1 MPWDACIALTGR
13 AFYFEHINLTEV
25 GGNATN
31 RIGTMRWC
39 WMTSCLTGPRCVCVC
54 VCARASVRPPASA
67 RSSVSVFLRVCQ
79 YLSVRVYVYLCLRGR
94 VGALARAYVRACMYV
109 SVVSAVR
116 PSCPQRVW
124 IIRVAFSQHLCIM
137 REFPSQVPLTLSWH
151 AHMHLHARTRTHA
164 GSWRRQQRARWVHS
178 LVLGAFAH
186 ECPAEPHQRR
196 VL

>member
-109 SVVSAVR
+109 SVVSVVR

-124 IIRVAFSQHLCIM
+124 IRVAFSQHLCIM

-164 GSWRRQQRARWVHS
+164 GSWRREQRARWVHS